1 MGFVL
6 ALVSSAAFGLIPL
19 FSLPLLRSG
28 LSADCVLFYRF
39 LFAALSLGIILVLRQ
54 ERLAAPLHELGKL
67 ALFSIL
73 YALAALLMIWGLLYL
88 PGGATATLQF
98 LYPDGHAHHD
108 HLLS

>member
-39 LFAALSLGIILVLRQ
+39 LFAALSLGIILVLRR
-54 ERLAAPLHELGKL
+54 ERLAAPCMSS
-67 ALFSIL
+67 ASWPCS
-73 YALAALLMIWGLLYL
+73 ASSTPW
-88 PGGATATLQF
+88 P
-98 LYPDGHAHHD
+98 PC
-108 HLLS
+108 S

>member
-39 LFAALSLGIILVLRQ
+39 LFAALRLGLILVLRQ
-54 ERLAAPLHELGKL
+54 
-67 ALFSIL
+67 
-73 YALAALLMIWGLLYL
+73 
-88 PGGATATLQF
+88 
-98 LYPDGHAHHD
+98 
-108 HLLS
+108 